1 MYVVRADYPS
11 VNILASI
18 PLFDGKPCF
27 MLTYSNVDSRVFV
40 NFLYLLRVRNSGNVV
55 LIMLSFTS
63 LLMFSLLLLGFAF
76 LASLF
81 SLIELVWEDLKRWV
95 NTYYYSCYALEL
107 RMSSIIWFLRVIIL
121 GIGLIS
127 FVTCLRKV

>member
-1 MYVVRADYPS
+1 
-11 VNILASI
+11 
-18 PLFDGKPCF
+18 LF
-27 MLTYSNVDSRVFV
+27 YAHNVDSRVFA
-40 NFLYLLRVRNSGNVV
+40 NFLYLLRVKNSGNVV

>member
-1 MYVVRADYPS
+1 MFYAY
-11 VNILASI
+11 
-18 PLFDGKPCF
+18 
-27 MLTYSNVDSRVFV
+27 NVDSRVFA

-81 SLIELVWEDLKRWV
+81 SGFKP
-95 NTYYYSCYALEL
+95 N
-107 RMSSIIWFLRVIIL
+107 
-121 GIGLIS
+121 
-127 FVTCLRKV
+127 